1 MKNTAVEKLQL
12 HDKFEFLSE
21 KSASPGD
28 SRFGRAS
35 GAMIVTRA
43 PQVNPAANSC
53 FFRYSAVDEP
63 NGESRSFNGVL
74 GLEVGLLVDKP
85 EPKPTAETDVAES
98 NAGDAD
104 EVAAKPTRKKA
115 TKKAA
120 APVKKKSA
128 AKKTATKRA
137 AVSTA
142 AAKKPAKKSAKKAR
156 GS

>member
-12 HDKFEFLSE
+12 NDKFEFLSE
-21 KSASPGD
+21 KSASSGD

-53 FFRYSAVDEP
+53 FFRYSAIDEP

-85 EPKPTAETDVAES
+85 EPKPTAKPTA
-98 NAGDAD
+98 DAVD
-104 EVAAKPTRKKA
+104 SEKVAAKPIRKKA
-115 TKKAA
+115 AKKTAS
-120 APVKKKSA
+120 PVKKKSA
-128 AKKTATKRA
+128 TKKTATKRA

-142 AAKKPAKKSAKKAR
+142 AAKKPAKKTAKKAR